1 MGKGIVQGSTSRPHV
16 PNKLGIVTNHAFE
29 TLNNRLCKRPILS
42 SPNFLKSF
50 ILQTDAS
57 DRGGAVLSQIG
68 EDGEEHPVRYY
79 SRKFQPREECYS
91 TVEIEGLAIKFAISE
106 FWVYSLGRKF
116 VIQTDH
122 HSWNGW
128 TD

>member
-1 MGKGIVQGSTSRPHV
+1 MLK
-16 PNKLGIVTNHAFE
+16 
-29 TLNNRLCKRPILS
+29 NRLCKRLILS
-42 SPNFLKSF
+42 SPNFLKTF

-106 FWVYSLGRKF
+106 FRVYSLGRKF